1 MSDHTS
7 IYRILRSHSDN
18 IPGLESQLEKNKLGQ
33 LNDDVRYSIKTKSF
47 SQMDQQF
54 GRREERLPE
63 PQSKIE
69 EKIYDITKVRSR
81 LVDTPLTWQSVRNN
95 TNTYLQMYL
104 LSLSRMCLDTS
115 RDLSRITRQ

>member
-1 MSDHTS
+1 MITPQ
-7 IYRILRSHSDN
+7 YLLRSHSDH

-95 TNTYLQMYL
+95 TNTYLQSTNVFIERL
-104 LSLSRMCLDTS
+104 
-115 RDLSRITRQ
+115 

>member
-1 MSDHTS
+1 MITPVTN
-7 IYRILRSHSDN
+7 RISWSHSDN

-104 LSLSRMCLDTS
+104 LSLSRMGLVTS

>member
-1 MSDHTS
+1 MSDHTTVL
-7 IYRILRSHSDN
+7 YRISWSHSDN

-81 LVDTPLTWQSVRNN
+81 LG
-95 TNTYLQMYL
+95 
-104 LSLSRMCLDTS
+104 SLSE
-115 RDLSRITRQ
+115 ITQTHIYKCIY

>member
-1 MSDHTS
+1 M
-7 IYRILRSHSDN
+7 IVLYRILRSHSDN

-63 PQSKIE
+63 PQSKME

-81 LVDTPLTWQSVRNN
+81 HKSTNVFIEPL
-95 TNTYLQMYL
+95 
-104 LSLSRMCLDTS
+104 
-115 RDLSRITRQ
+115 

>member
-1 MSDHTS
+1 MITPVTN
-7 IYRILRSHSDN
+7 RISWSHSDN

-104 LSLSRMCLDTS
+104 LSLSRMGLDTS

>member
-7 IYRILRSHSDN
+7 IYRISWSHSDN

-81 LVDTPLTWQSVRNN
+81 LVCRYTF
-95 TNTYLQMYL
+95 
-104 LSLSRMCLDTS
+104 
-115 RDLSRITRQ
+115 DLAVCQK

>member
-47 SQMDQQF
+47 SQMEQQF
-54 GRREERLPE
+54 ARREERLPE
-63 PQSKIE
+63 PQNKVE
-69 EKIYDITKVRSR
+69 EKIYDITKVRLWR
-81 LVDTPLTWQSVRNN
+81 CWTDLHLALGIYLPTPK
-95 TNTYLQMYL
+95 Y
-104 LSLSRMCLDTS
+104 
-115 RDLSRITRQ
+115 